1 LPPSTEIV
9 DTSPSSSQA
18 PVGAFHEILSTQPA
32 KQPWTPSTAT
42 TPSVPS
48 TTAPLSSSTAHT
60 ATATTP
66 AHTATATTPKPLS
79 VDHSTNGLTSST
91 VERTTAEPR
100 PGMNDGSVQHERKSF
115 PISSER
121 DDGGEEEEVE
131 MEYDAQEILSEFSK
145 MPPPPSTAPPT
156 TTTTAAKTFSPSAIR
171 PTVSNHPGRRPAVNL
186 MPTSFILEQKPSF
199 TGNVSVMQ
207 TLPPIPPKQM
217 TEAPVYEKESKKGK
231 QSRLRRLRIL
241 NRRARVKPISMMT
254 PRTAAVND
262 EMRRLSKN
270 KGRMELENQM
280 TELQQLIIQKKKKLA
295 QVMKTSTP
303 PALLENV
310 EGDTAKA
317 LSWMF
322 ANVAKMMNENPNQAV
337 IDVAPVQRVDDDT
350 RQNLSRLPSGVEVI
364 SEQESFVLKDD
375 ASSDPVIKVDKQTAD
390 GRDRPQGDNGALL
403 GST

>member
-1 LPPSTEIV
+1 MHSVSHSCHRAPKVRNSLPYFSRTLALDVDQNRRHSPLPKSIQYFVSPNSIVSMPNQTFAGWVDEVHAYHTQTQSVTSLFRFLDISDKPSESQELLFHSSIALVLVV

-262 EMRRLSKN
+262 EVKYHLCVTLLSC
-270 KGRMELENQM
+270 L
-280 TELQQLIIQKKKKLA
+280 
-295 QVMKTSTP
+295 
-303 PALLENV
+303 
-310 EGDTAKA
+310 
-317 LSWMF
+317 
-322 ANVAKMMNENPNQAV
+322 
-337 IDVAPVQRVDDDT
+337 RVF
-350 RQNLSRLPSGVEVI
+350 S
-364 SEQESFVLKDD
+364 
-375 ASSDPVIKVDKQTAD
+375 
-390 GRDRPQGDNGALL
+390 
-403 GST
+403 